1 MPQERLDVN
10 SGETYTVQDMDSEEY
25 YGADVDGTLQING
38 TLSLIDDPSAEEQE
52 QPEVGPG
59 VSPIS
64 LPLEID
70 LKNMNMGTAIFLTGF
85 MALLGGMAGFLR
97 NYAAGIVWALA
108 LFTLVVSG
116 LLKLGLEIYWTM
128 VAATCL
134 LLIVGM
140 VVRWTR

>member
-10 SGETYTVQDMDSEEY
+10 SGETYTVDSGDSEEY

-38 TLSLIDDPSAEEQE
+38 TLSLIDNPSADEQE
-52 QPEVGPG
+52 QPDIGPG
-59 VSPIS
+59 TAPIS

-70 LKNMNMGTAIFLTGF
+70 LRNMNMGTAIFLTGF
-85 MALLGGMAGFLR
+85 MALLGGMAAFLR

-116 LLKLGLEIYWTM
+116 LLQLGLEIYWTM